1 MEDFK
6 MKNIIIALLIALQVT
21 SGAEASAIVDR
32 IEDNNIAVVEISYG
46 REIKFIDI
54 PMENFNRELKHNQ
67 VIDFNVVYGKFH
79 NTIEVV
85 CNGKNETMHQFRSY
99 DNSVWWLLT
108 EEDIGS
114 IPNNGNYALMYCDNG
129 TTAENKTCGCPPEW
143 KCECEVYDDIFL
155 GIFEKSNGN
164 FENIYPKT
172 MKVEEINI
180 MENLVTLI
188 DGNGFEWKF
197 QGVEDWKV
205 GDICACTMYDNNTE
219 TIFDDEIID
228 IKYSGRF

>member
-1 MEDFK
+1 
-6 MKNIIIALLIALQVT
+6 MKNIIIALLMVCQITGGTNGSET
-21 SGAEASAIVDR
+21 SVIVDR
-32 IEDNNIAVVEISYG
+32 LEDNNYAVVEVAYG
-46 REIKFIDI
+46 NEIKMIDI
-54 PMENFNRELKHNQ
+54 PTELFNYEVKQNQ
-67 VIDFNVVYGKFH
+67 KIDFKTVYGKFH
-79 NTIEVV
+79 NTIEAVH
-85 CNGKNETMHQFRSY
+85 NGKSETLYQFKSY
-99 DNSVWWLLT
+99 DNSVWRLLT
-108 EEDIGS
+108 EEEIGS
-114 IPNNGNYALMYCDNG
+114 IPNDGNYALIYCDNG
-129 TTAENKTCGCPPEW
+129 TTLENKECGCLPEW
-143 KCECEVYDDIFL
+143 DCECEVYDDIFL